1 MVVVQTSFENMSGIV
16 AAFDVGRAASVAALT
31 EMLAQHLSHRGP
43 DGVGVG
49 ASGRSVVAN
58 ARLAIIDVPGGQQ
71 PMRSEDGR
79 VLLVCNGEI
88 YNHGAL
94 RQLLTATHDF
104 RSRCDSEVIL
114 HLFEESGREC
124 VRRLDGM
131 FAFFVT
137 DGERF
142 IAARDPFG
150 IKPLYLGDDQS
161 GGLWF
166 ASEIKALHTRC
177 TSIATVPPGSLV
189 TEARRVRRWFSPSWA
204 ERTGTRSSVTPEE
217 LIVHLEMAVRKRLM
231 SDVPLGVLLS
241 GGLDS
246 SLVAALGRRYVSSL
260 ATFSVGIEGASDLV
274 AARRVAKELGSDHQE
289 RIYSV
294 LEVTRRLDEVIY
306 HLESYDASLIRN
318 AVPTYFAADLAA
330 GRVKVVLTGDGADAL
345 FARHAHMQ
353 RFQDENELHRECVR
367 LLFGLHALTLQRVDR
382 MTMARG
388 IEARVPFL
396 DAAFVDWAMGLAPR
410 LKLRRPPQLEKELL
424 RQAAERLLPPEL
436 VQRPKLEPVRGTSTD
451 VVLEQY
457 AAAHISDRDLAQAAV
472 RFPVDTPRTKEELLY
487 RLIFDDLFPG
497 DAARGTVA
505 RWRVPIFEERLS

>member
-1 MVVVQTSFENMSGIV
+1 
-16 AAFDVGRAASVAALT
+16 
-31 EMLAQHLSHRGP
+31 
-43 DGVGVG
+43 
-49 ASGRSVVAN
+49 
-58 ARLAIIDVPGGQQ
+58 
-71 PMRSEDGR
+71 MRSEDGR
-79 VLLVCNGEI
+79 MLLACNGEI

-94 RQLLTATHDF
+94 RQLLTARHDF

-124 VRRLDGM
+124 VRQLDGM

-150 IKPLYLGDDQS
+150 IKPLYVGDDQS

-166 ASEIKALHTRC
+166 ASEIKALLTHC
-177 TSIATVPPGSLV
+177 TGIAAVPPGTV
-189 TEARRVRRWFSPSWA
+189 ITEARRIRRWFSPSWA
-204 ERTGTRSSVTPEE
+204 DYPGTRSSVTPEE

-231 SDVPLGVLLS
+231 SDVPIGVLLS

-246 SLVAALGRRYVSSL
+246 SIVAALARRHVTGLS
-260 ATFSVGIEGASDLV
+260 TFSVGVEGASDLA
-274 AARRVAKELGSDHQE
+274 AARRVAKEIASDHHE
-289 RIYSV
+289 RVYSV
-294 LEVTRRLDEVIY
+294 MEVTRRLDEVIY
-306 HLESYDASLIRN
+306 HLESYDPSLVRN
-318 AVPTYFAADLAA
+318 AVPSYFAADLAV

-345 FARHAHMQ
+345 FAGPPR

-396 DAAFVDWAMGLAPR
+396 DVAFVDWAMGLSPK
-410 LKLRRPPQLEKELL
+410 LKLRHSRGLEKELL
-424 RQAAERLLPPEL
+424 RQAAGRLLPSEL
-436 VQRPKLEPVRGTSTD
+436 VTRPKLEPVRGTSTD

-457 AAAHISDRDLAQAAV
+457 ADAQISDRDLALAAV

-497 DAARGTVA
+497 EAARGTVA
-505 RWRVPIFEERLS
+505 RSRVLISEALLS